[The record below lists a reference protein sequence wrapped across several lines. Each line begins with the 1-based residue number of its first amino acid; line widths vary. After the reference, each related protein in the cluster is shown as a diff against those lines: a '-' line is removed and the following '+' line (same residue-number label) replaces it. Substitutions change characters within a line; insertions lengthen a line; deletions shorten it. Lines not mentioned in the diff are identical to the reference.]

1 MATVPVSTRST
12 TYTLA
17 SDSAGPFEVGFRIFD
32 PALAVYVDDVLT
44 SAFSLSA
51 TFTGGYADGATITFT
66 DPVLAGSAIVI
77 DGAQPIAR
85 SADYLNPDP
94 NLTRLM
100 NIEFGRVWAAMQ
112 QLARDSG
119 RSIVAPSRSVKTAMN
134 SAEVSTTSPAAFDQ
148 VILISNGMAIPYV
161 WDADDRSAEIGA
173 SDPRYIAQA
182 SDQTGE
188 TGAWVRAGADVQT
201 YAPGKW
207 PSVDGSLYNGAFAY
221 DWTRTG
227 GYGTYGLGLIQLQVM
242 EATPNGQFD
251 TGLTSWVTHRNLTG
265 GSAFGGWGGANSPS
279 LALGDSYSSGHT
291 IGYEIN
297 VGNRWGSNGLKA
309 GMGGTRDFVGLKLVP
324 DVVPT
329 RGAPAYEAIS
339 AITIATPGVLT
350 RAGHGY
356 YNGMAMRIYTGTGT
370 LPGGFTSGNT
380 YYVVNAATDT
390 FQLSATFGGTGI
402 ATTGSFAAGV
412 VVLPS
417 YPADFLLACG
427 QSVWKHQSWTGLLV
441 DADAI
446 VAGGNVARLRG
457 GSVLARA
464 PACLLYADGYF
475 VTGINLSAGV
485 YTNNN
490 AVYLGAGH
498 KVAWSG
504 AYMSSD
510 GNTIGLTTGD
520 ASSDGILGSVNFGQV
535 AFRWDGQGSVPRLAF
550 YNATPIPK
558 QTGVAVDAASIHAA
572 LVALNLIGA

>member
-1 MATVPVSTRST
+1 MLVNVTGAV
-12 TYTLA
+12 
-17 SDSAGPFEVGFRIFD
+17 
-32 PALAVYVDDVLT
+32 ALPDGSYLT
-44 SAFSLSA
+44 SAHIVFRRIGPTVAYDGYTLLPDEFTTLTDGSGWADFDCYPGVYDATASA
-51 TFTGGYADGATITFT
+51 ARGNIRWRFNVPEDLGPSVAFEDCIDIAT
-66 DPVLAGSAIVI
+66 PVLTPSQVAEAVAAKDAAEAAAAVLNQTSVADSTALAALSTLQYSA
-77 DGAQPIAR
+77 A
-85 SADYLNPDP
+85 
-94 NLTRLM
+94 LM
-100 NIEFGRVWAAMQ
+100 RDAAY
-112 QLARDSG
+112 
-119 RSIVAPSRSVKTAMN
+119 
-134 SAEVSTTSPAAFDQ
+134 
-148 VILISNGMAIPYV
+148 IPWV
-161 WDADDRSAEIGA
+161 WDASNLSAKVSA
-173 SDPRYIAQA
+173 NDPRYIAPA
-182 SDQTGE
+182 SAP
-188 TGAWVRAGADVQT
+188 TGASGAWKRAGSEVT
-201 YAPGKW
+201 TWAPTQWSGIT
-207 PSVDGSLYNGAFAY
+207 GSLYNGAFAY

-227 GYGTYGLGLIQLQVM
+227 GYGTYGLGLIQLQVTA
-242 EATPNGQFD
+242 ATPNGEFD

-279 LALGDSYSSGHT
+279 LALGDTYSSGHT

-329 RGAPAYEAIS
+329 RGTPAYEAIS

-464 PACLLYADGYF
+464 PASLLYADGYF
-475 VTGINLSAGV
+475 VTGLNLSAGV